1 MPHFEEVAR
10 RVKPLIAGEVA
21 LKNEMLREEA
31 NDEFDQVW
39 EEDDELRK
47 ANELLGEALEGIREM
62 EDVPDAEGANTDN

>member
-62 EDVPDAEGANTDN
+62 EDVPDADEANTEN